1 MRDAVRTAHSIA
13 YIVHTSIRLNINT
26 SYKYI
31 SSRYIRYVIV
41 RQILQPQYPCIS
53 AARVC
58 QTTITLIYT
67 IIRHSLTVGP
77 HFWCSGRILVLHYG
91 IVIHVPVLSQRTFWL
106 ENIHISASARL
117 LCLSISLKR
126 QICMSARARSQK
138 NLLRR

>member
-67 IIRHSLTVGP
+67 IIRHSLIVGP
-77 HFWCSGRILVLHYG
+77 PFGAVVKI
-91 IVIHVPVLSQRTFWL
+91 RTFY
-106 ENIHISASARL
+106 
-117 LCLSISLKR
+117 SLTSGFIRSDK
-126 QICMSARARSQK
+126 ARS
-138 NLLRR
+138 RRFRGHVTQQSGEVR